1 MPGERW
7 SVPVNAETIKGHG
20 GAMDVF
26 RVSFVTAN
34 DKPDWRPL
42 FDGYA
47 EFYKTSITDQIAD
60 QVWDWLLDPGSC
72 P

>member
-1 MPGERW
+1 
-7 SVPVNAETIKGHG
+7 
-20 GAMDVF
+20 MDVF